1 VITPINPNI
10 HFDCYELHNY
20 IDNIL
25 VYLVTKS
32 FTRNTKLLSI
42 PNDENGDYMKFHI
55 RQLISTGHAID
66 LNEARL
72 AITNNLIN
80 SFKQA
85 HND

>member
-1 VITPINPNI
+1 MITPINPNI
-10 HFDCYELHNY
+10 NFDCYELHNY

-25 VYLVTKS
+25 AYLVTKS

-42 PNDENGDYMKFHI
+42 PDDENGDYMKFHI
-55 RQLISTGHAID
+55 RQLIYTEYTIN
-66 LNEARL
+66 LNEARFK
-72 AITNNLIN
+72 ITNNLIN

>member
-1 VITPINPNI
+1 MITPINPNI

-25 VYLVTKS
+25 AYLVTKS

-42 PNDENGDYMKFHI
+42 TDDENGDYMKYHI
-55 RQLISTGHAID
+55 RQLISIGHAID
-66 LNEARL
+66 LNEAR
-72 AITNNLIN
+72 AITHNLIN